1 MGGPSGLQPPK
12 GPMGMD
18 YSNKYKTGGANY
30 QPGRTLPVGQIMA
43 QRTNA
48 QAARYG
54 DGSPVPKGMPI
65 NVAGYRSS
73 GLERGGRIG
82 SAAGALGSSGVPTS
96 QRGRLEKYGANP
108 MTGEGAWQQPSWMVS
123 QQQRDQYGLNP
134 GFGYGGMG
142 LLPYTSASPVGS
154 TPMGTNQKPKP
165 ADSSKSM
172 GVMSNMAASSAP
184 FGGQSAYNMTT
195 GGGLG
200 VPGSFFG
207 TTIQDMLNRAN
218 FIW

>member
-1 MGGPSGLQPPK
+1 MGMSRPQLPK
-12 GPMGMD
+12 SPMGMD
-18 YSNKYKTGGANY
+18 YSGRFKTGPANY
-30 QPGRTLPVGQIMA
+30 KPGRGASVGQILS
-43 QRTNA
+43 QREGNV
-48 QAARYG
+48 AARYA
-54 DGSPVPKGMPI
+54 DGTPVPYGMPI
-65 NVAGYRSS
+65 NVAGFRTS

-82 SAAGALGSSGVPTS
+82 SAAGALGSTGIPTS

-123 QQQRDQYGLNP
+123 QQQRDQYGLSP
-134 GFGYGGMG
+134 AFAYGGMG

-154 TPMGTNQKPKP
+154 TPMGSNQKVKP
-165 ADSSKSM
+165 ADSSRTIGPLSSM
-172 GVMSNMAASSAP
+172 AGRGAP
-184 FGGQSAYNMTT
+184 IGGQSAYGFST

-207 TTIQDMLNRAN
+207 TSIQDMLNRAN